1 MPGVSYATRAAAELE
16 RRRRRREVLAQLESG
31 MRDIAPETT
40 FRQWCEQLAA
50 QGLKIDGKPF
60 SLEDRPALVPL
71 YDAIPSTPE
80 EAQDGILVVQKA
92 AQLGLTV
99 WEILAGIY
107 MALKWE
113 PVTIGMFMP
122 DQPTASHKSEHRF
135 MRIVRSAK
143 LLRDRLIYRTDSEGK
158 AERIGEGNVLTRV
171 MGESLFLFLWS
182 SGKVTTES
190 RPMDIVTLDEVQ
202 EMTLEQIDK
211 IQMRTGDS
219 LIRLMLLLSTANMP
233 DLDINFW
240 YLLGTQEVWHSRC
253 GHCGALSDLSDPA
266 GIFPAR
272 AIGYH
277 TEAAPVPGAPNSL
290 LDHHVWTCPQC
301 RHWIEDP
308 QVGELVATF
317 PERRIR
323 SFLLPRT
330 ISPRLTASKAMELYA
345 RAKTGDQKKSF
356 YNRVL
361 ARPYIDADQLPVSLA
376 HCEACAAEGMRMGLT
391 WQTSGRDCYMGI
403 DQMGGFNAVIV
414 KRRLPDG
421 RQAVVWVE
429 AVFDADP
436 FQRCSEMMDD
446 FGVALCVVEQLPNV
460 NDARRFAARHK
471 GRVFLA
477 GYADLR
483 DDMLQWGGDL
493 SRSDRKT
500 AEEARTRY
508 TVTLNQYKAMQ
519 SSLFRIT
526 ERNCLFPDPDALE
539 QDVLDAGVTRR
550 IPIVR
555 DWVFTHF
562 TKTAL
567 VVEEH
572 PETRKLR
579 PKVVKV
585 GIDPHF
591 SYANMLCDVAW
602 SRNHGTSTMYFP
614 DQAGT
619 TEKAMADS
627 VKMQMPGLPPQVVGW
642 LQEQREGTCGRCA
655 AFDPQAKTCTARDL
669 VVRAMD
675 PACVIYVSRS

>member
-1 MPGVSYATRAAAELE
+1 MSGLSYAIRAKAELE
-16 RRRRRREVLAQLESG
+16 RRRRRQEIEEQLDAGS
-31 MRDIAPETT
+31 RDIPADMP
-40 FRQWCEQLAA
+40 FRAWCEDLATR
-50 QGLKIDGKPF
+50 GMKIDGKPF
-60 SLEDRPALVPL
+60 SLEDRPALIPL
-71 YDAIPSTPE
+71 YDAIPSTQE
-80 EAQDGILVVQKA
+80 EAQDKIIVVQKA

-99 WEILAGIY
+99 WEVLANIY

-135 MRIVRSAK
+135 MRIVRSADV
-143 LLRDRLIYRTDSEGK
+143 LRDRLIYRAGSDGK
-158 AERIGEGNVLTRV
+158 PEKIGEGNVLTRV

-211 IQMRTGDS
+211 ISMRTGDS

-240 YLLGTQEVWHSRC
+240 YLLGTQAVWHSRC
-253 GHCGALSDLSDPA
+253 EACGELSDLSDPA
-266 GIFPAR
+266 GIFPQKS
-272 AIGYH
+272 ISYH
-277 TEAAPVPGAPNSL
+277 TAAAPVAGAPNSL
-290 LDHHVWTCPQC
+290 LDHHVWTCPVC
-301 RHWIEDP
+301 RHWIRDP
-308 QVGELVATF
+308 QIGELVPTF
-317 PERRIR
+317 PERKIQ

-330 ISPRLTASKAMELYA
+330 ISPRLTAGKAFELWS
-345 RAKTGDQKKSF
+345 RAKTGDQKKNF

-376 HCEACAAEGMRMGLT
+376 HCQACADEGMRIGLT
-391 WQTSGRDCYMGI
+391 WQKTGVDCYMGI

-436 FQRCSEMMDD
+436 FARCSEMMDQFD
-446 FGVALCVVEQLPNV
+446 VALCVVEQLPNV

-471 GRVFLA
+471 GKVFLA

-483 DDMLQWGGDL
+483 DDMMLWGDDL

-519 SSLFRIT
+519 ASLYRVRDT
-526 ERNCLFPDPDALE
+526 TCLFPDPDALE
-539 QDVLDAGVTRR
+539 QDVVDAGVVRR
-550 IPIVR
+550 MPIAR
-555 DWVFTHF
+555 DWVFTHL
-562 TKTAL
+562 TKVAL
-567 VVEEH
+567 VVDTDD
-572 PETRKLR
+572 ETRKSR
-579 PKVVKV
+579 AKVVKV

-591 SYANMLCDVAW
+591 AYTNMLCDVAY
-602 SRNHGTSTMYFP
+602 SRNHGTASVFFP
-614 DQAGT
+614 DRAGT
-619 TEKAMADS
+619 TEQAMKES
-627 VKMQMPGLPPQVVGW
+627 VAMKMPGLPPQVVGW
-642 LQEQREGTCGRCA
+642 LQEQRAGTCGRCKM
-655 AFDPQAKTCTARDL
+655 FDPEAKECRERDL
-669 VVRAMD
+669 LVRASD
-675 PACVIYVSRS
+675 PACDLYLGRS